1 MRRVSM
7 KQIKE
12 VLKLKYQMN
21 FSYRRIGK
29 SIGISP
35 STALDYCN
43 RFEIL
48 PNQLEEFILLDEDLM
63 YKMLYPEYIAIEKR
77 STRPKPDVEY
87 IDKEIRKRGVTYLL
101 LWQEY
106 KEQHPDGYG
115 YTQFKKYHHK
125 YRKKL
130 NPSMRQ
136 IHLNGEKLFVDYSGV
151 TVPIYDSATG
161 VTSTAQIFVAVL
173 GASGYTYV
181 DATPS
186 QKQEYFIK
194 SHTKAFDFFN
204 GVPQILVPDNLKSA
218 VIKNTKNEIV
228 INESYKTMASHYGC
242 IIEPARPYKPKDKA
256 KAEQGVQAIQ
266 RWILAVFRNRKFFS
280 VDELNDAI
288 SPLLDRYNSK
298 IMKRLNKSRDTL
310 FKELD
315 ESYLQPLPSNSYIY
329 KEFKIATVN
338 IDYHV
343 ELQTTRYSVPYKYL
357 GEKVELRY
365 STSTIEIYHKS
376 KLIASHPRHYENNI
390 YVTIK
395 EHQPNNHQHQDAKFN
410 PGYYL
415 NWAKNIG
422 VSTVEFTKNILERE
436 QYPSYA
442 YRKLNGI
449 LSLAKLYDNYQL
461 DLTLGYAISINA
473 YTVVSIKS
481 ILSKKLYYKKAANNI
496 SNQALNNHDNI
507 RGNTEYK

>member
-1 MRRVSM
+1 M

-12 VLKLKYQMN
+12 ILKLRYQMD
-21 FSYRRIGK
+21 FSYRRI
-29 SIGISP
+29 
-35 STALDYCN
+35 STSVGVSRSAAAEYCR

-48 PNQLEEFILLDEDLM
+48 PNKLDDFISLDEDIM
-63 YKMLYPEYIAIEKR
+63 YKMLFPEHIATEYKSI
-77 STRPKPDVEY
+77 RPKPDVEY

-136 IHLNGEKLFVDYSGV
+136 IHLNGEKLFIDYSGV
-151 TVPIYDSATG
+151 TVPIYDSKTG
-161 VTSTAQIFVAVL
+161 VISKAQIFVAVL

-194 SHTKAFDFFN
+194 SHTKAFEFFD
-204 GVPQILVPDNLKSA
+204 GVPKILVPDNLKSA
-218 VIKNTKNEIV
+218 VIKNNKDTLV
-228 INESYKTMASHYGC
+228 LNESYKAMANHYGC
-242 IIEPARPYKPKDKA
+242 VIEPARPYKPKDKA

-266 RWILAVFRNRKFFS
+266 RWILAVLRNRKFFS

-288 SPLLDRYNSK
+288 SPLLDIYNNK
-298 IMKRLNKSRDTL
+298 VMKRLNKSRDSL
-310 FKELD
+310 FQEIDKP
-315 ESYLQPLPSNSYIY
+315 YLKTLPSNTYIY

-338 IDYHV
+338 VDYHI
-343 ELQTTRYSVPYKYL
+343 ELHKTRYSVPFKYL
-357 GEKVELRY
+357 GKKVEVEY
-365 STSTIEIYHKS
+365 STSTVEIYYKS
-376 KLIASHPRHYENNI
+376 KLIATHARAYHSG

-395 EHQPNNHQHQDAKFN
+395 EHQPLNHQYQDEKMN
-410 PGYYL
+410 PSKYL
-415 NWAKNIG
+415 NWAKSIG
-422 VSTVEFTKNILERE
+422 INAQEFVKNKIDAE

-442 YRKLNGI
+442 YRKLNAI
-449 LSLAKLYDNYQL
+449 LSL
-461 DLTLGYAISINA
+461 
-473 YTVVSIKS
+473 
-481 ILSKKLYYKKAANNI
+481 SKYMI
-496 SNQALNNHDNI
+496 TMS
-507 RGNTEYK
+507 

>member
-12 VLKLKYQMN
+12 VLKLKYQMD
-21 FSYRRIGK
+21 FSFRRISK

-35 STALDYCN
+35 STALEYCR

-48 PNQLEEFILLDEDLM
+48 PDKLDEFILLDEDVM
-63 YKMLYPEYIAIEKR
+63 YKMLFPEHKAIEQK
-77 STRPKPDVEY
+77 SSRPKPDVEY
-87 IDKEIRKRGVTYLL
+87 IDQEIRKKGVTFLL

-106 KEQHPDGYG
+106 KEQHPNGYG
-115 YTQFKKYHHK
+115 YTQFKTIYHK
-125 YRKKL
+125 YKKTL

-136 IHLNGEKLFVDYSGV
+136 IHLNGDKLFVDYSGV
-151 TVPIYDSATG
+151 TVPIYDSKTG
-161 VTSTAQIFVAVL
+161 VVTKAQIFVAVL

-181 DATPS
+181 DASPS
-186 QKQEYFIK
+186 QSSEYFIK

-204 GVPQILVPDNLKSA
+204 GVPNILVPDNLKSA
-218 VIKNTKNEIV
+218 IISNNKNGIV
-228 INESYKTMASHYGC
+228 INESYKAMANYYGC
-242 IIEPARPYKPKDKA
+242 VIEPARPYKPKDKA

-266 RWILAVFRNRKFFS
+266 RWILAVLRHRKFFS
-280 VDELNDAI
+280 IDELNDAI
-288 SPLLDRYNSK
+288 SILLDKYNNK
-298 IMKRLNKSRDTL
+298 IMKRLNKSRDSL

-315 ESYLQPLPSNSYIY
+315 KPYLKSLPNNSYIY

-338 IDYHV
+338 CDYHI
-343 ELQTTRYSVPYKYL
+343 ELQTARYSVPYKLL
-357 GEKVELRY
+357 GEKVQVRY
-365 STSTIEIYHKS
+365 STSSVEIYHKS
-376 KLIASHPRHYENNI
+376 KLVATHPRHYDGG
-390 YVTIK
+390 YSTIK
-395 EHQPNNHQHQDAKFN
+395 EHQPKNHQQQDAKFN

-422 VSTVEFTKNILERE
+422 TQTVTFTQNLLDKE

-442 YRKLNGI
+442 YRKLNAI
-449 LSLAKLYDNYQL
+449 LSLAKLYDKYQL

-473 YTVVSIKS
+473 TSVKSIKS
-481 ILSKKLYYKKAANNI
+481 ILSKKLYFKKAANNI
-496 SNQALNNHDNI
+496 NNKALNNHENI

>member
-12 VLKLKYQMN
+12 VLKLKYLMD
-21 FSYRRIGK
+21 FSYRRISK
-29 SIGISP
+29 SIGVSA
-35 STALDYCN
+35 STALDYCR

-48 PNQLEEFILLDEDLM
+48 PNSLDEFIELDEDIM
-63 YKMLYPEYIAIEKR
+63 YKLLYPEKVAIERKT
-77 STRPKPDVEY
+77 TRPKPDVEY
-87 IDKEIRKRGVTYLL
+87 IDQELRKRGVTYLL

-125 YRKKL
+125 FKKKL

-136 IHLNGEKLFVDYSGV
+136 IHLNGDKLFVDYSGV
-151 TVPIYDSATG
+151 TVPIYDTKTG
-161 VTSTAQIFVAVL
+161 VISKAQIFVAVL

-194 SHTKAFDFFN
+194 SHTKAFEFFEGIPN
-204 GVPQILVPDNLKSA
+204 ILVPDNLKSA
-218 VIKNTKNEIV
+218 VISNNKNGIV
-228 INESYKTMASHYGC
+228 INESYKEMANHYGC

-266 RWILAVFRNRKFFS
+266 RWILAVLRHRKFFS
-280 VDELNDAI
+280 VTELNDAI

-298 IMKRLNKSRDTL
+298 VMKRINKSRDQL
-310 FKELD
+310 FMEID
-315 ESYLQPLPSNSYIY
+315 SPYLKQLPSNGYIY

-338 IDYHV
+338 VDYHI
-343 ELQTTRYSVPYKYL
+343 ELQTTRYSVPFKYL
-357 GEKVELRY
+357 GEKVEVQY
-365 STSTIEIYHKS
+365 STSLVEIYHKS
-376 KLIASHPRHYENNI
+376 KLIATHPRAYHSG
-390 YVTIK
+390 YVTTK
-395 EHQPNNHQHQDAKFN
+395 EHQPLTHQFQDEKMN
-410 PGYYL
+410 PLRYS
-415 NWAKNIG
+415 NWAKSIG
-422 VSTVEFTKNILERE
+422 VNAQTFTNMRLEEE

-442 YRKLNGI
+442 YRKLNAI
-449 LSLAKLYDNYQL
+449 LSLAKIYDNYEL
-461 DLTLGYAISINA
+461 DLALGYAITIGAS
-473 YTVVSIKS
+473 TVVSIKS

-496 SNQALNNHDNI
+496 SNDVLNNHDNV